1 MDEEDE
7 RVPVSADVD
16 LGRAALLPDIDRPGA
31 WLLTLDGSP
40 QSYVDLDDPEYLE
53 FEYVRRL
60 GHVVDLAAPGAGPLD
75 LVHLGGGALT
85 LARYAEATRPGSRQ
99 YVVEA
104 DAALTALVRRHLPL
118 PAGAVVAVEASD
130 ARAALAALPAESAD
144 VVLADVF
151 HGALTP
157 AHLTSVEFVADAARV
172 LRPGGFYAANV
183 ADGGAL
189 DFLRGQV
196 ATVRAVFPD
205 VCLIAER
212 EHLDGE
218 RFANAVLVAGRA
230 RLPVGE
236 IAARAAADPYPAV
249 VLDGRD
255 LDAFAAGRPAV
266 TDDTATGSPAPPR
279 GVFGIG

>member
-1 MDEEDE
+1 MDDDE

-16 LGRAALLPDIDRPGA
+16 LGRAALLPDIDRAGA

-60 GHVVDLAAPGAGPLD
+60 AHVVDLAAPGGVPLD

-85 LARYAEATRPGSRQ
+85 LPRYAEATRPGSRQ
-99 YVVEA
+99 YVAEV

-118 PAGAVVAVEASD
+118 PAGAAVAMEASD
-130 ARAALAALPAESAD
+130 ARAAIAALPAGSAD

-151 HGALTP
+151 RGALTP
-157 AHLTSVEFVADAARV
+157 AHLTSVQFVADVARV
-172 LRPGGFYAANV
+172 LRRDGYYAANV

-189 DFLRGQV
+189 GFLRGQV
-196 ATVRAVFPD
+196 ATALAVFPHA
-205 VCLIAER
+205 CLIAER
-212 EHLDGE
+212 EQLDGA

-230 RLPVGE
+230 GLPVAE
-236 IAARAAADPYPAV
+236 LTARAAADPYPAV
-249 VLDGRD
+249 VLHGPE
-255 LDAFAAGRPAV
+255 LDALADGYAAV
-266 TDDTATGSPAPPR
+266 TDDTATGSPTPPR
-279 GVFGIG
+279 GVFGTR